1 MARGIITFSH
11 TGNFDRT
18 RTFLKR
24 MKARDYI
31 SVLRP
36 YAEDGVKA
44 LAEATPKDTGRTAA
58 SWGYEIRQTPSSV
71 SIVWTNSN
79 VVDGVPIALVI
90 QYGHVTATGGYVQGR
105 DYINPALKPIFDKI
119 LYEVWKEVV
128 ES

>member
-11 TGNFDRT
+11 TGDFDRT

-24 MKARDYI
+24 MKARNYI
-31 SVLRP
+31 SVLQP
-36 YAEDGVKA
+36 YAEDGVRA
-44 LAEATPKDTGRTAA
+44 LAEATPKDTGLTAA
-58 SWGYEIRQTPSSV
+58 SWGYEIRQTPNSV

-105 DYINPALKPIFDKI
+105 DYINPSLKPIFDKI